1 MERIA
6 IRDLNQR
13 TSQVLDRIRRGET
26 LIVTD
31 HGEPI
36 ARLSP
41 IGNTRSVLDRL
52 IADGKAIPPRTSLSF
67 PPAVVF
73 GDSSIDGANI
83 VRAMRDEE

>member
-1 MERIA
+1 M
-6 IRDLNQR
+6 
-13 TSQVLDRIRRGET
+13 LDRIRRGET

-41 IGNTRSVLDRL
+41 IGNTRSLLDRL
-52 IADGKAIPPRTSLSF
+52 IYEGKATPPRTSLAF
-67 PPAVVF
+67 PPAVAF
-73 GDSSIDGANI
+73 GDSLIDGASI